1 MKKTLRKILLPLA
14 LLLVVLISACA
25 ATGAVDKNSTFSI
38 LFLDVG
44 QGDAALVECDGH
56 YMLIDGGD
64 SAEGEIVY
72 GALKERDIRKL
83 DILAISHLHADHI
96 GGLPR
101 ALAYATSVGRTIC
114 NANYSDKQVFRNL
127 EHELAINDS
136 KITVPATG
144 ESLMLGSATI
154 EVIDASAEEENDSL
168 VLLITYGDT
177 RFLFTG
183 DIESTAQTRISDLYE
198 NESDSP
204 FEVDLIKMPHHG
216 SYTGTLYRFLRTFVP
231 DYAVISVGADNP
243 YGHPS
248 RNTMELLE
256 NPNLGATVY
265 RTDQV
270 GDILVRS
277 NGKKLSVTT
286 TG

>member
-1 MKKTLRKILLPLA
+1 MKKTLRKTLLPLA

-64 SAEGEIVY
+64 SAAGEIVY

-216 SYTGTLYRFLRTFVP
+216 SYTGTLYRFLRTFMP

-270 GDILVRS
+270 GYILVRS

>member
-64 SAEGEIVY
+64 SAAGEIVY

-101 ALAYATSVGRTIC
+101 ALAYATSISRTIC

-216 SYTGTLYRFLRTFVP
+216 SYTGTLYRFLRTFMP

>member
-44 QGDAALVECDGH
+44 PGDAALVECDGH

-64 SAEGEIVY
+64 SSAGEIVY
-72 GALKERDIRKL
+72 GALKERDIRQL

-216 SYTGTLYRFLRTFVP
+216 SYTGTLYRFLRTFMP

>member
-64 SAEGEIVY
+64 SAAGEIVY

-101 ALAYATSVGRTIC
+101 ALAYATSISRTIC

-216 SYTGTLYRFLRTFVP
+216 SYTGTLYRFLRTFMP

-270 GDILVRS
+270 GDILVRA

>member
-64 SAEGEIVY
+64 SAAGEIVY

-101 ALAYATSVGRTIC
+101 ALAYATSISRTIC

-204 FEVDLIKMPHHG
+204 FEVVLIKMPHHG
-216 SYTGTLYRFLRTFVP
+216 SYTGTLYRFLRTFMP

>member
-64 SAEGEIVY
+64 SAAGEIVY

-216 SYTGTLYRFLRTFVP
+216 SYTGTLYRFLRTFMP

>member
-64 SAEGEIVY
+64 SAAGEIVY

-216 SYTGTLYRFLRTFVP
+216 SYTGTPYRFLRTFMP

>member
-64 SAEGEIVY
+64 SAAGEIVY

-101 ALAYATSVGRTIC
+101 ALAYATSIGRTIC
-114 NANYSDKQVFRNL
+114 NANYSDKQAFRNL
-127 EHELAINDS
+127 EHELAINGS
-136 KITVPATG
+136 KITVPTTG

-216 SYTGTLYRFLRTFVP
+216 SYTGTLYRFLRTFMP

>member
-56 YMLIDGGD
+56 SMLIDGGD
-64 SAEGEIVY
+64 SAAGEIVY

-216 SYTGTLYRFLRTFVP
+216 SYTGTLYRFLRTFMP